1 MSNKRATKAA
11 ANATRASVRKEMM
24 RPRTT
29 RSARIAALNMDTT
42 RNPEPPST
50 TVSGTVEKI
59 IPPKSPGKP
68 EKAQITVDKTDHRRR
83 NIRIKNELTD
93 EHGDDVKL
101 KKGAHVEVTVAAE
114 PKSSTAST
122 NGKSRRASHKSSGLN
137 AHRPNS

>member
-1 MSNKRATKAA
+1 MRAKKES
-11 ANATRASVRKEMM
+11 ANSTRDRVRKEMAK
-24 RPRTT
+24 PRMT
-29 RSARIAALNMDTT
+29 RSARKMELNLDTT

-59 IPPKSPGKP
+59 NPPEAPGKP
-68 EKAQITVDKTDHRRR
+68 EKAQITVDKTDHRHR

-114 PKSSTAST
+114 PQAPAPIADESSEETRRNT
-122 NGKSRRASHKSSGLN
+122 VGKDFRRRKT
-137 AHRPNS
+137 